1 MPQGEPFFTIGDAA
15 LMIGVVPATLRNWE
29 KVGLIKPGRQNGNY
43 RIYSLEHIE
52 RLKTIKHLIQVKGF
66 NIVGVK
72 EYLTAYG
79 EKVSEASVRLE
90 RQGTRIAVGHKLKVL
105 RDKKNMTLEEVSQYA
120 NVSISY
126 LSRIESGQVNVL
138 LAKLQKLATF
148 YQRNLLYFFEGLE
161 SSEQKLIK
169 NGHGKTL
176 ETDEEGTKVEVL
188 TALKEPLM
196 ESLLYRVAPGAG
208 RNENISH
215 EGEEFVHGLSGILV
229 EIWLDETERYV
240 VTGGDSFS
248 FMSMQQH
255 RWRNIS
261 NQELLVLWVSTP
273 PTF

>member
-1 MPQGEPFFTIGDAA
+1 MPQGKTFFTIGDVA
-15 LMIGVVPATLRNWE
+15 LIIGVVPATLRNWE
-29 KVGLIKPGRQNGNY
+29 KVGLIRPGRQNGNY

-52 RLKTIKHLIQVKGF
+52 RLKTIKQLIQVKGF

-72 EYLTAYG
+72 EYLTAHG
-79 EKVSEASVRLE
+79 EKVLEAPVLLE
-90 RQGTRIAVGHKLKVL
+90 RQGGSRIAVGNKLKAL

-120 NVSISY
+120 NVSVSY
-126 LSRIESGQVNVL
+126 LSRIESGQVNVS
-138 LAKLQKLATF
+138 LATLQKLATF

-161 SSEQKLIK
+161 ASEQKLIK
-169 NGHGKTL
+169 TGHGKIL

-196 ESLLYRVAPGAG
+196 ESLLYRVVPGAG
-208 RNENISH
+208 RNENIAH
-215 EGEEFVHGLSGILV
+215 EGEEFVYVLNGIL

-240 VTGGDSFS
+240 VANGDSFS
-248 FMSMQQH
+248 FKSMQQH

-261 NQELLVLWVSTP
+261 NEELLVLWVSTL

>member
-1 MPQGEPFFTIGDAA
+1 MPQGKTFFTIGDAA

-29 KVGLIKPGRQNGNY
+29 KDGLIRPGRQNGNY
-43 RIYSLEHIE
+43 RIYFLEHIE

-72 EYLTAYG
+72 EYLAAQG
-79 EKVSEASVRLE
+79 EKVSEAPVRLE
-90 RQGTRIAVGHKLKVL
+90 RQGTRIAVGHKLKAL
-105 RDKKNMTLEEVSQYA
+105 RDKKNMILEEVSQYA
-120 NVSISY
+120 NVSVSY
-126 LSRIESGQVNVL
+126 LSRIESGQVNVS
-138 LAKLQKLATF
+138 LATLQKLATF

-161 SSEQKLIK
+161 ASEQKLIK
-169 NGHGKTL
+169 NGHGKIL

-215 EGEEFVHGLSGILV
+215 EGEEFVHVLNGIL

-248 FMSMQQH
+248 FKSMQQH

-261 NQELLVLWVSTP
+261 NEELLVLWVSTP